1 MQGPSSSTSPD
12 SAVCTGLWEVGMGC
26 KAGGMG
32 GRMWML
38 LAVLLEW
45 VALMKRAKGTTHSR
59 LANDIS
65 QSRPSGKTQWSQL
78 VKSLQGCPVAPYT
91 HLYTHTDTHTHE

>member
-1 MQGPSSSTSPD
+1 MLRGREMCVSMASLVCLCVSEVLIFFVSGAQMQGPSSSTSPD

-45 VALMKRAKGTTHSR
+45 VALMKRAKGRTHSR
-59 LANDIS
+59 LPNDIS
-65 QSRPSGKTQWSQL
+65 
-78 VKSLQGCPVAPYT
+78 
-91 HLYTHTDTHTHE
+91 